1 MIRMYIGQVPSE
13 LFLCF
18 IRTGTTVGLI
28 VYLFVLV
35 QHRYNK
41 VPKNCPF
48 QYPRGRGV
56 KPVSG
61 VAVTPVRNAR
71 GFWLIYSSVL
81 PLVSDRAEVIRPVG
95 TAIIPKPTIRTMTV
109 NTLPPAVIG

>member
-1 MIRMYIGQVPSE
+1 VIRMYIGQVPSE

-41 VPKNCPF
+41 CRYSLRTQTTTRPSIQAKFDVFSTVC
-48 QYPRGRGV
+48 GV
-56 KPVSG
+56 KPQLDTTISNPAG
-61 VAVTPVRNAR
+61 PTRTPCMPEAYM
-71 GFWLIYSSVL
+71 GFCFTDDNYPRFDSLR
-81 PLVSDRAEVIRPVG
+81 DDGKR
-95 TAIIPKPTIRTMTV
+95 
-109 NTLPPAVIG
+109 